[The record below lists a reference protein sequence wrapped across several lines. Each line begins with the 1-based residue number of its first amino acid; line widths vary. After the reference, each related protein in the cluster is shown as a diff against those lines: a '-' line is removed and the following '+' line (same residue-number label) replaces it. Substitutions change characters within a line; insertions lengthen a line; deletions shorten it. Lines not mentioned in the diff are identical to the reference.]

1 MCKPKNRIMC
11 PDCGKQKMFFE
22 SESKAN
28 NFIKWNKD
36 IIENGDKLRA
46 YYCSACCGW
55 HISHQKFHKDMEG
68 RTDKL
73 IEKYNKEKELEKLK
87 NNPFV
92 NIHIEELYQ
101 EIKKHNLQDRKSIN
115 KLLYK
120 PEYSHYSQ
128 FVKQEAKIRYY
139 IENQISK

>member
-1 MCKPKNRIMC
+1 MSKPKNRVMC
-11 PDCGKQKMFFE
+11 PDCGRQKMLFE

-36 IIENGDKLRA
+36 EIENGDKLRT
-46 YYCSACCGW
+46 YYCPACCGW

-73 IEKYNKEKELEKLK
+73 IENYNKEKELEKLK
-87 NNPFV
+87 NSPFI

-101 EIKKHNLQDRKSIN
+101 EIKRHNLQDRKSIN
-115 KLLYK
+115 QLLYK
-120 PEYSHYSQ
+120 PEYSKYTS
-128 FVKQEAKIRYY
+128 FVKQEAKVKYY
-139 IENQISK
+139 TEINI